1 MTGRLFL
8 PTNSYVSGNV
18 ALNFDQI
25 KGEFVD
31 MNNLYVTRRFNMV
44 NHKIIN
50 LGDPADDK
58 DATNKN
64 VRRIMW
70 MHHILFPFI
79 TTINSNT

>member
-25 KGEFVD
+25 KGGFVD

-44 NHKIIN
+44 NHKIIIWVIQ
-50 LGDPADDK
+50 LMTKMLQIKICGG
-58 DATNKN
+58 
-64 VRRIMW
+64 
-70 MHHILFPFI
+70 LCGCI
-79 TTINSNT
+79 TSYSHS